1 MYIVLEIQK
10 NEQGK
15 VSVLPFT
22 YEDSATAE
30 NKYHT
35 ILAYAAVSTVPVH
48 TVAMMNEMA
57 VVLKYEYYEHPVPE
71 PEPEPE
77 PVDPIPEEP
86 ETPEPTE

>member
-1 MYIVLEIQK
+1 MYIILEIQK
-10 NEQGK
+10 NEEGT

-35 ILAYAAVSTVPVH
+35 CLAYAAVSTVPVH

-71 PEPEPE
+71 PEPEPVPE
-77 PVDPIPEEP
+77 PEE
-86 ETPEPTE
+86 EPIEE